1 MPKRCPELFLVI
13 DQSEG
18 ADVIVSTSDFVD
30 VRGLVVQTV
39 GLQRTLLA
47 EYLLLR
53 AFESKQVSFD

>member
-1 MPKRCPELFLVI
+1 MI

-39 GLQRTLLA
+39 GLQRILLA

>member
-1 MPKRCPELFLVI
+1 MI